1 MKSALK
7 TILSI
12 LLVIILVII
21 GFAIY
26 GAIDYTRRCVYVK
39 PKDDL
44 PVIELNK
51 TYSIED
57 FFTIKNEKSTA
68 GRTVYIHWENGSED
82 NIVID
87 KDGNFTVT
95 EGSGK
100 LTIRLSDRNP
110 NSPEAAD
117 GSVTVAVEG

>member
-26 GAIDYTRRCVYVK
+26 GAVNYTKRCVKVT
-39 PKDDL
+39 PKEDIS
-44 PVIELNK
+44 VIELNK

-57 FFTIKNEKSTA
+57 FFIIEREKSPA
-68 GRTVYIHWENGSED
+68 GRTIDIHWENGSKD

-95 EGSGK
+95 EGSGR

-117 GSVTVAVEG
+117 GSVTVTVEG

>member
-1 MKSALK
+1 MKRALK

-26 GAIDYTRRCVYVK
+26 GAVNYTKRCVKVT
-39 PKDDL
+39 PKDDIS
-44 PVIELNK
+44 VIELNK

-57 FFTIKNEKSTA
+57 FFTIEREKSPD
-68 GRTVYIHWENGSED
+68 GRTIDIHWENGSKD

-117 GSVTVAVEG
+117 GSVTVTVEG